1 MIFFFLLTVFLVAI
15 RHFINFEV
23 AELVAF
29 AIIITV
35 ELEKASID
43 LKKSENTED

>member
-1 MIFFFLLTVFLVAI
+1 MAI

-35 ELEKASID
+35 ELEKASIELHKD
-43 LKKSENTED
+43 EKVED

>member
-1 MIFFFLLTVFLVAI
+1 MIFFLLLTCFLMAI

-35 ELEKASID
+35 ELEKASIELHKD
-43 LKKSENTED
+43 EKVED